1 MKNTRLLLSALLAG
15 SLSATLLTP
24 VWAQPAQ
31 APAAQVKQK
40 AQQQKA
46 DVSAYHQGVLQDTQY
61 GYVQGVQVD
70 KALVWKGVPYG
81 TAQRWKAPED
91 PVSWKGILKTDKPG
105 PRGIQGTAGNTQG
118 VEDCLNLDIYRPNTK
133 ENGLPVL
140 FFIHGGNNQTGLAQL
155 PYMQHFAESANV
167 VVISINHRL
176 GALGFNPLPA
186 LKHGTPQEN
195 SGNFAVLDM
204 IQGLDWTKEN
214 IANFGGDPNNITI
227 SGFSSGG
234 RDVMALLISPAA
246 KGKFQKALSFSGG
259 MTTSKPAWAQK
270 IFAQHF
276 APLAVADGMKKNTKE
291 AAKWLLQDKPEV
303 AAYLNGLSADRVAG
317 AFGGAAIRMEAFPH
331 LYTDGVVLPK
341 DGFAT
346 KSYNQVP
353 LVMVTGTDE
362 FSLFMKGD
370 PYFASAIKDKTIFTD
385 PVKHQEYAFANKY
398 GGKLYGLFNAEESA
412 EIMKSAYGDAPI
424 YTMSIAYGNNP
435 ELVGKESAFLLGS
448 VHGIWIPFVTE
459 LATNSVASYP
469 KNAFSNPGAL
479 ALRKDIQQYLGNFM
493 RTGNPNGKNL
503 PQWQQW
509 TDTTNGPSSLIV
521 NATKDKAVIDQS
533 HTHTTIKEVLDE
545 MAADQTLTNAQKKT
559 LIQQVMN
566 GRWFSSQMDARFKNM
581 K

>member
-1 MKNTRLLLSALLAG
+1 M
-15 SLSATLLTP
+15 
-24 VWAQPAQ
+24 
-31 APAAQVKQK
+31 
-40 AQQQKA
+40 
-46 DVSAYHQGVLQDTQY
+46 
-61 GYVQGVQVD
+61 
-70 KALVWKGVPYG
+70 
-81 TAQRWKAPED
+81 
-91 PVSWKGILKTDKPG
+91 
-105 PRGIQGTAGNTQG
+105 
-118 VEDCLNLDIYRPNTK
+118 
-133 ENGLPVL
+133 
-140 FFIHGGNNQTGLAQL
+140 
-155 PYMQHFAESANV
+155 
-167 VVISINHRL
+167 
-176 GALGFNPLPA
+176 
-186 LKHGTPQEN
+186 
-195 SGNFAVLDM
+195 
-204 IQGLDWTKEN
+204 
-214 IANFGGDPNNITI
+214 
-227 SGFSSGG
+227 
-234 RDVMALLISPAA
+234 
-246 KGKFQKALSFSGG
+246 
-259 MTTSKPAWAQK
+259 
-270 IFAQHF
+270 
-276 APLAVADGMKKNTKE
+276 
-291 AAKWLLQDKPEV
+291 
-303 AAYLNGLSADRVAG
+303 AAYLNGLSADWVAS

-346 KSYNQVP
+346 KKATTRCP
-353 LVMVTGTDE
+353 LVMVTRYGRILPVYERETRILPQPLRTRL
-362 FSLFMKGD
+362 SLRIG
-370 PYFASAIKDKTIFTD
+370 KTPGICFCQQVRRQT
-385 PVKHQEYAFANKY
+385 
-398 GGKLYGLFNAEESA
+398 YGLFNAEESA

-469 KNAFSNPGAL
+469 KDAFSNPGAL
-479 ALRKDIQQYLGNFM
+479 ALQKDIQQYFGNFM